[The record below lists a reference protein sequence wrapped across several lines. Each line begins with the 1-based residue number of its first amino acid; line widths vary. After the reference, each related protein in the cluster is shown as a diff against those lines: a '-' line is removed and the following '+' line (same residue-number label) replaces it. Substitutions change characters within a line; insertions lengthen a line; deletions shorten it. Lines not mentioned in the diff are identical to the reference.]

1 VDFSTHPFR
10 GQPIS
15 LGGESD
21 QVVLLLYGT
30 GFRNHSGAIDVTIG
44 GVPAQVLG
52 IAAQPQYAGLD
63 QMNVIVP
70 RSLRGA
76 GEVEIVVT
84 MAGKTLNTITITI
97 Q

>member
-1 VDFSTHPFR
+1 
-10 GQPIS
+10 
-15 LGGESD
+15 
-21 QVVLLLYGT
+21 
-30 GFRNHSGAIDVTIG
+30 
-44 GVPAQVLG
+44 VLG